1 MNELFAGVV
10 GGFGLFIAGM
20 WLLTE
25 NLKSLTT
32 RRLRRNAG
40 RLTENRF
47 SALAWGALAG
57 AITQSMSAMTFIV
70 MSLLRSGLITPRGS
84 LALILGGCLGLTGL
98 VVIVGDVP

>member
-1 MNELFAGVV
+1 MASFNDGKALSDAAGERVDPGTGIARSMSELIAGIV
-10 GGFGLFIAGM
+10 GGFGLFIVGM

-25 NLKSLTT
+25 NLKALTT

-47 SALAWGALAG
+47 SALAWGTLAG

-70 MSLLRSGLITPRGS
+70 MSLLRSG
-84 LALILGGCLGLTGL
+84 
-98 VVIVGDVP
+98 